1 MKPYGYHMLM
11 ARTQTLVQL
20 SDDLIALLDREAG
33 RRGLSR
39 SALIRQVLRDHLE
52 SEVIVGAAIVNGY
65 TRVPQAT
72 PDAWGSLDDLADISA
87 RETLQRLDEED
98 RQAGVEPW

>member
-1 MKPYGYHMLM
+1 MLM

-20 SDDLIALLDREAG
+20 SDDLVALLDREAA
-33 RRGLSR
+33 RCGLSR
-39 SALIRQVLRDHLE
+39 SALIRQILRNHLE
-52 SEVIVGAAIVNGY
+52 SEVAVSTAIIDGY

-72 PDAWGSLDDLADISA
+72 PDAWGSLDALVDAST

-98 RQAGVEPW
+98 QRAGTEPW